1 MEITGH
7 TRLLAILADP
17 IHHVKTP
24 QAINGYLRAHGLDG
38 VLVPIHVAPENLE
51 TVVTGLRAMK
61 NLGGFVI
68 TVPHKTA
75 IAALCDTVEPHATAI
90 GAVNCVRRN
99 ADGTLSGT
107 MLDGLGFV
115 EGMKAHGIN
124 PKGMRAYLAGAGGAA
139 NAIAFALAEA
149 GATHLTIANRTR
161 AKSDDLA
168 ARLAKVH
175 PGLSVSTAPTSVSVH
190 DLIVNA
196 TSLGLRDGDPLPL
209 DVSALQPSQI
219 VAEIIMAPEM
229 TPLLVAA
236 KEKGCRIHLG
246 RPMLD
251 AQLALMTA
259 YMGLGA

>member
-1 MEITGH
+1 MDITGN

-17 IHHVKTP
+17 IHHVKAP
-24 QAINGYLRAHGLDG
+24 QAINGLLAARGVDS
-38 VLVPIHVAPENLE
+38 VLVPIHVSAGNLE
-51 TVVTGLRAMK
+51 TVVAGLRAMQ
-61 NLGGFVI
+61 NLDGLVI

-75 IAALCDTVEPHATAI
+75 IAALCDTLEPHAAAI
-90 GAVNCVRRN
+90 GAVNCIRRN
-99 ADGTLSGT
+99 ADGTLTGT

-115 EGMKAHGIN
+115 AGLKAHGID

-149 GATHLTIANRTR
+149 GVTHLTIVNRTR

-175 PGLSVSTAPTSVSVH
+175 PGLPVSTAPASVADH

-196 TSLGLRDGDPLPL
+196 TSLGLREGDALPL
-209 DVSALQPSQI
+209 DVNALQPRQI
-219 VAEIIMAPEM
+219 VAEIIMVPEM

-236 KEKGCRIHLG
+236 KAKGCRIHLG

-251 AQLALMTA
+251 AQLDLMIA
-259 YMGLGA
+259 YMGLG